1 MLQKLV
7 LLPRCC
13 DNIGMTMAD
22 ADRHNPAESIKIAT
36 PVLVEHVLR
45 FALYDHQWSFVIEEK
60 PWTQKVATQAEYF
73 FR

>member
-1 MLQKLV
+1 
-7 LLPRCC
+7 
-13 DNIGMTMAD
+13 MAD